1 MSDNNGCCEATNG
14 AWRCELPAG
23 HHGTHGAWLSWETI
37 PDQPAA
43 DIRCTATNDQGCR
56 CDRRAGH
63 AERVHHHAGDYWR
76 TPEPDHCPATTTLG
90 WVCILPSGH
99 EDAHR
104 HRDDDGADFLWMTT
118 DPDVSDRLAALEANQ
133 RAIESRMRT
142 TVLRD
147 MGGSIAAIRQRCN
160 NHDEAIRDLRTQVA
174 PTAAE
179 IEELRTNHHGLSRR
193 IAAIADAT
201 LAIQELRDQ
210 VAWLTSRVEDIPPG
224 QAIRDTMADVR
235 NANQARADAYAEM
248 ADLIAGNFAR
258 CKWFRD
264 ADGTI
269 YVGTEGLLAELQARA
284 ARP

>member
-118 DPDVSDRLAALEANQ
+118 DPDVSDLVAGIGQAIQELRANQ
-133 RAIESRMRT
+133 Y
-142 TVLRD
+142 
-147 MGGSIAAIRQRCN
+147 
-160 NHDEAIRDLRTQVA
+160 
-174 PTAAE
+174 
-179 IEELRTNHHGLSRR
+179 GLSRR
-193 IAAIADAT
+193 LAAIADAP
-201 LAIQELRDQ
+201 LAIQELQDQ
-210 VAWLTSRVEDIPPG
+210 VAWLTSRVEVEDIPPG

-235 NANQARADAYAEM
+235 NANQARADAYAEV
-248 ADLIAGNFAR
+248 ADLIAGSAAR

-269 YVGTEGLLAELQARA
+269 YVGTEGLLAELRERA